1 MNAGRARYWM
11 TRAAGALARLV
22 RGRHVSPE
30 AAPASFDPAQ
40 RERMML
46 RTLVD
51 NLPDFIYAK
60 DAECRFL
67 LANASVARHM
77 GTTPEQ
83 LRGKSDFDFFP
94 PDLAEAY
101 CEDERRVMRSGQALI
116 NREEAGIDANGN
128 AMTLLTTKV
137 PLRDEQGLVVGILGI
152 GRDITARVKVEAE
165 VRAARECAEAA
176 NRAKGDFLANMSH
189 EIRTPMNG
197 VLGMAELLLETHLDR
212 EQRDYTMT
220 IRESGR
226 ALLTVIN
233 DILDF
238 SKIEAGKLE
247 LESIEMS
254 VRSPVEEVARLLAI
268 QANAKGLNLTVSF
281 DAQLPDSV
289 LGDPN
294 RLRQILL
301 NLGGN
306 AVKFTSEGEVRI
318 AISRVETGAQGVLL
332 RFEVRDSGIGI
343 PPDRLEALFK
353 PFSQVDASTTRRFGG
368 TGLGLSIVRRL
379 VELMNGT
386 CGVESEVGVGSCF
399 WFTARF
405 GVSAAC
411 LLEDSRSFV
420 PVAGAVH
427 DTARVHF
434 ENSPQQRLLMAED
447 NIVNQR
453 VAARMLEKMG
463 YVVDVV
469 SNGRDVLA
477 AWARGSYD
485 AIIMDC
491 QMPEMDGYAAT
502 REIRR
507 LEGGNARIPII
518 ALTAHAMKGAD
529 GECFAAGMDHYI
541 SKPID
546 RDELRTCLERSLAP
560 TDRVAAAAR
569 AQSSAA

>member
-1 MNAGRARYWM
+1 MNAGRAKSWM
-11 TRAAGALARLV
+11 TRAARAIWRLPRRRYLLPATAPLALDL
-22 RGRHVSPE
+22 
-30 AAPASFDPAQ
+30 AQ

-77 GTTPEQ
+77 GTSPDN
-83 LRGKSDFDFFP
+83 LLGKSDFDFFP

-101 CEDERRVMRSGQALI
+101 CEDERKVMRSGEALI
-116 NREEAGIDANGN
+116 NREEAGLDANGN
-128 AMTLLTTKV
+128 VMTLLTTKV
-137 PLRDEQGLVVGILGI
+137 PLRDEQGKVVGILGI

-165 VRAARECAEAA
+165 VRAAREAAEAA
-176 NRAKGDFLANMSH
+176 NRSKSDFLANMSH

-197 VLGMAELLLETHLDR
+197 VLGMAELLLETRLDE
-212 EQRDYTMT
+212 EQREFTET
-220 IRESGR
+220 IRGSGE

-238 SKIEAGKLE
+238 SKIEAGKLQ
-247 LESIEMS
+247 LESIDMD
-254 VRSPVEEVARLLAI
+254 VRNPVDEVARLLAI
-268 QANAKGLNLTVSF
+268 QAQAKGLSITVSY
-281 DAQLPDSV
+281 DASLPASV

-306 AVKFTSEGEVRI
+306 AIKFTSAGEVGI
-318 AISRVETGAQGVLL
+318 EVSVVEACAQGVLV
-332 RFEVRDSGIGI
+332 RFEVHDCGIGI
-343 PPDRLEALFK
+343 PRERLEALFK

-386 CGVESEVGVGSCF
+386 CGVESELGVGSRF

-405 GVSAAC
+405 GASAA
-411 LLEDSRSFV
+411 RR
-420 PVAGAVH
+420 PATQVA
-427 DTARVHF
+427 
-434 ENSPQQRLLMAED
+434 EPQRLTGRRMNVPQRRLLIAED
-447 NIVNQR
+447 NVVNQR
-453 VAARMLEKMG
+453 VASRMLEKMG
-463 YVVDVV
+463 YFVDVV
-469 SNGRDVLA
+469 GNGQQAVA
-477 AWARGSYD
+477 AWARGGYD
-485 AIIMDC
+485 AILMDC

-507 LEGGNARIPII
+507 QESDSAHIPII
-518 ALTAHAMKGAD
+518 ALTAHAIKGAD
-529 GECFAAGMDHYI
+529 DECFAAGMDHYVT
-541 SKPID
+541 KPID
-546 RDELRTCLERSLAP
+546 RDALRECLERSLAHS
-560 TDRVAAAAR
+560 DRFAVA
-569 AQSSAA
+569 

>member
-1 MNAGRARYWM
+1 MNAGRAKSWM
-11 TRAAGALARLV
+11 TRAARAIWRLPRRRYLLPATAPLALDL
-22 RGRHVSPE
+22 
-30 AAPASFDPAQ
+30 AQ

-77 GTTPEQ
+77 GTSPDN
-83 LRGKSDFDFFP
+83 LLGKSDFDFFP

-101 CEDERRVMRSGQALI
+101 CEDERKVMRSGEALI
-116 NREEAGIDANGN
+116 NREEAGLDANGN

-137 PLRDEQGLVVGILGI
+137 PLRDEQGKVVGILGI

-165 VRAARECAEAA
+165 VRAAREAAEAA
-176 NRAKGDFLANMSH
+176 NRSKSDFLANMSH

-197 VLGMAELLLETHLDR
+197 VLGMAELLLETRLDE
-212 EQRDYTMT
+212 EQREFTET
-220 IRESGR
+220 IRGSGE

-238 SKIEAGKLE
+238 SKIEAGKLQ
-247 LESIEMS
+247 LESIDMD
-254 VRSPVEEVARLLAI
+254 VRNPVDEVARLLAI
-268 QANAKGLNLTVSF
+268 QAQAKGLSITVSY
-281 DAQLPDSV
+281 DASLPASV

-306 AVKFTSEGEVRI
+306 AIKFTSAGEVGI
-318 AISRVETGAQGVLL
+318 EVSVVEACAQGVLV
-332 RFEVRDSGIGI
+332 RFEVHDCGIGI
-343 PPDRLEALFK
+343 PRERLEALFK

-386 CGVESEVGVGSCF
+386 CGVESELGVGSRF

-405 GVSAAC
+405 GASAA
-411 LLEDSRSFV
+411 RR
-420 PVAGAVH
+420 PATQVA
-427 DTARVHF
+427 
-434 ENSPQQRLLMAED
+434 EPQRLTGRRMNVPQRRLLIAED
-447 NIVNQR
+447 NVVNQR
-453 VAARMLEKMG
+453 VASRMLEKMG
-463 YVVDVV
+463 YFVDVV
-469 SNGRDVLA
+469 GNGQQAVA
-477 AWARGSYD
+477 AWARGGYD
-485 AIIMDC
+485 AILMDC

-507 LEGGNARIPII
+507 QESDSAHIPII
-518 ALTAHAMKGAD
+518 ALTAHAIKGAD
-529 GECFAAGMDHYI
+529 DECFAAGMDHYVT
-541 SKPID
+541 KPID
-546 RDELRTCLERSLAP
+546 RDALRECLERSLAHS
-560 TDRVAAAAR
+560 DRFAVA
-569 AQSSAA
+569 

>member
-1 MNAGRARYWM
+1 MNAGRAKSWM
-11 TRAAGALARLV
+11 TRAARAIWRLPRRRYLLPATAPLALDL
-22 RGRHVSPE
+22 
-30 AAPASFDPAQ
+30 AQ

-77 GTTPEQ
+77 GTSPAN
-83 LRGKSDFDFFP
+83 LLGKSDFDFFP

-101 CEDERRVMRSGQALI
+101 CEDERRVMRSGEALI
-116 NREEAGIDANGN
+116 NREEAGLDANGN
-128 AMTLLTTKV
+128 VMTLLTTKV
-137 PLRDEQGLVVGILGI
+137 PLRDEQGKVVGILGI

-165 VRAARECAEAA
+165 VRAAREAAEAA
-176 NRAKGDFLANMSH
+176 NRSKSDFLANMSH

-197 VLGMAELLLETHLDR
+197 VLGMAELLLETRLDE
-212 EQRDYTMT
+212 EQREFTET
-220 IRESGR
+220 IRGSGE

-238 SKIEAGKLE
+238 SKIEAGKLQ
-247 LESIEMS
+247 LESIDMD
-254 VRSPVEEVARLLAI
+254 VRNPVDEVARLLAI
-268 QANAKGLNLTVSF
+268 QAQAKGLSITVSY
-281 DAQLPDSV
+281 DASLPASV

-306 AVKFTSEGEVRI
+306 AIKFTSAGEVGI
-318 AISRVETGAQGVLL
+318 EVSVVEACAQGVLV
-332 RFEVRDSGIGI
+332 RFEVHDCGIGI
-343 PPDRLEALFK
+343 PRERLEALFK

-386 CGVESEVGVGSCF
+386 CGVESELGVGSRF

-405 GVSAAC
+405 GASAA
-411 LLEDSRSFV
+411 RR
-420 PVAGAVH
+420 PATQVA
-427 DTARVHF
+427 
-434 ENSPQQRLLMAED
+434 EPQRLTGRRMNVPQRRLLIAED
-447 NIVNQR
+447 NVVNQR
-453 VAARMLEKMG
+453 VASRMLEKMG
-463 YVVDVV
+463 YFVDVV
-469 SNGRDVLA
+469 GNGQQAVA
-477 AWARGSYD
+477 AWARGGYD
-485 AIIMDC
+485 AILMDC

-507 LEGGNARIPII
+507 QESDSAHIPII
-518 ALTAHAMKGAD
+518 ALTAHAIKGAD
-529 GECFAAGMDHYI
+529 DECFAAGMDHYVT
-541 SKPID
+541 KPID
-546 RDELRTCLERSLAP
+546 RDALRECLERSLAHS
-560 TDRVAAAAR
+560 DRFAVA
-569 AQSSAA
+569 